1 MKRYRIREGS
11 IAHYFIGLSPFIVFV
26 LIASICTAIT
36 GTY

>member
-11 IAHYFIGLSPFIVFV
+11 IADYVICGAPFIAFILV
-26 LIASICTAIT
+26 ASICTAIT